1 MKASQRLAERNDIL
15 EVINEI
21 DSDLWGLAD
30 DDSLSAAKQRREMLE
45 TRHSLAREL
54 NKLGFMAPELDER
67 LKEHEGFRNGARY
80 CAGDDELRS
89 GGSVVAKRRIGPSPQ
104 AG

>member
-1 MKASQRLAERNDIL
+1 MKASERLAERNELL
-15 EVINEI
+15 EVISEI
-21 DSDLWGLAD
+21 DSDLLGLLG
-30 DDSLSAAKQRREMLE
+30 DDSFQSAKQRREMLE

-54 NKLGFMAPELDER
+54 NKLGFIAPELDER
-67 LKEHEGFRNGARY
+67 LKEYESFRNGARY
-80 CAGDDELRS
+80 RPGDSELRG